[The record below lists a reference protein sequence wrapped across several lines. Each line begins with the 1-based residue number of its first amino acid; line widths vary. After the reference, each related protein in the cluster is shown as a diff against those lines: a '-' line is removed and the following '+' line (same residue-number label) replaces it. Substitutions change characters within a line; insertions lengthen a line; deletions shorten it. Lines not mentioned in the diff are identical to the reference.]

1 VRRLPALLVPLAVV
15 VLLALPAT
23 ASAQT
28 TSVTLDASANVVT
41 TGQSV
46 TLSGTAAGA
55 TGGAAVEIRD
65 ATDAVVATGATDA
78 AGTFSISMEPPGTRT
93 YHAVVD
99 GVPSNEVTVR
109 VRATITV
116 RMSPARLF
124 DAVTVRGVVR
134 PAREGRRVDVALL
147 HGGRVVQSRR
157 VEMDANG
164 AYSTTFEIT
173 ELGSYKA
180 QAVFTAADLVRARD
194 VSEAT
199 RTPLPPSLSSG
210 SHGRYVDLLEDRLV
224 ELDYRLEGENDG
236 RFDFRTGD
244 AVIAFH
250 KVNRMPRTA
259 TVDAATWRALAD
271 PVVLHPH
278 FPAWRGLHFE
288 VDQTRQ
294 VAFVVED
301 GDVTAIFHVSTGKPS
316 TPTHDGQFRV
326 VRKIAGYS
334 PHRLYYPSYFD
345 GNRALH
351 GWPDVPTY
359 AASHGCV
366 RIPYWNA
373 LWVYGLADIGTR
385 VAVYH

>member
-1 VRRLPALLVPLAVV
+1 VRKLPALLVVLFVV
-15 VLLALPAT
+15 LALPVGAL
-23 ASAQT
+23 AQT
-28 TSVTLDASANVVT
+28 ATVTLEASSNVVV
-41 TGQSV
+41 TGHAV

-55 TGGAAVEIRD
+55 TAGATVEIRD
-65 ATDAVVATGATDA
+65 ETDTVVATGAVDA
-78 AGTFSISMEPPGTRT
+78 TGAFSVELEPPGTRT

-99 GVPSNEVTVR
+99 GISSNEVTVR
-109 VRATITV
+109 VKATISV
-116 RMSPARLF
+116 RMSSARLF
-124 DAVTVRGVVR
+124 DDVTVRGVVR
-134 PAREGRRVDVALL
+134 PAREGRRVEVSLL
-147 HGGRVVQSRR
+147 HGGKVAASARVP
-157 VEMDANG
+157 MTANG
-164 AYSTTFEIT
+164 AFATTFRVMDPGT
-173 ELGSYKA
+173 YKA
-180 QAVFTAADLVRARD
+180 EAVFTGADLVRARD
-194 VSEAT
+194 VSE
-199 RTPLPPSLSSG
+199 RSSTPLPSLSSG
-210 SHGRYVDLLEDRLV
+210 SHGKFVELLEARLV
-224 ELDYRLEGENDG
+224 ELHYRLEGENDG

-250 KVNRMPRTA
+250 KVNRMARTA
-259 TVDAATWRALAD
+259 TVDPATWRALAD

-278 FPAWRGLHFE
+278 FPAWHGLHFE

-316 TPTHDGQFRV
+316 TPTHDGEFRV
-326 VRKIAGYS
+326 YRKIAGYS
-334 PHRLYYPSYFD
+334 PNRLYYPSYFD